1 MGRNLWNVSEVYIS
15 AATKCISKSDIKYLK
30 VACRIEGKMVFM
42 QIFDDTREKNP
53 YKAMEKALDLGTEFM
68 HMKQPEMVM
77 ALNDEKSEYVNM
89 LIEKKIPVDLSVR
102 VSGYET
108 DGKEKFGYTIVD
120 WAFSDTKRARKL
132 IAQTLI
138 PTGDVAPIEKIDDLS
153 EFG

>member
-1 MGRNLWNVSEVYIS
+1 MR
-15 AATKCISKSDIKYLK
+15 
-30 VACRIEGKMVFM
+30 
-42 QIFDDTREKNP
+42 
-53 YKAMEKALDLGTEFM
+53 
-68 HMKQPEMVM
+68 
-77 ALNDEKSEYVNM
+77 
-89 LIEKKIPVDLSVR
+89 KKIPVDLSVR

-138 PTGDVAPIEKIDDLS
+138 PTGDAAPIEKIDDLS